1 MKLRTFSLLLIL
13 SLLIIG
19 NGCKKWKNNREPL
32 SSEDHTLA
40 EASFNNVIS
49 YLILA
54 ASPFGEL
61 LADTCFIIN
70 TGGNSFPKTITVDFA
85 EGCQSLLGAEI
96 LGRISVE
103 LTDSLHHENAV
114 MTATPQNLYINSYK
128 VDGVVTLTNT
138 GINSSG
144 NQTYQMKV
152 ASGIITAESGK
163 IGEDFSITWECDYQH
178 ELIYKVNES
187 ILLDDLY
194 RITGTATGVNE
205 EGRSYSAE
213 IIEPLQKYVDCRW
226 PGSGKTTISPDD
238 LDARDLNYGACEP
251 SNCCDNVAEEDVKWS
266 DKTVRMR

>member
-13 SLLIIG
+13 SLLLIG
-19 NGCKKWKNNREPL
+19 SGCTKWKNNREPL

-40 EASFNNVIS
+40 EASFNNIIS

-70 TGGNSFPKTITVDFA
+70 SSGSSFPKTITVDFA
-85 EGCQSLLGAEI
+85 EGCESLLGAEI

-103 LTDSLHHENAV
+103 ITDSFNRENAV
-114 MTATPQNLYINSYK
+114 MTATPQNLYIKDYK
-128 VDGVVTLTNT
+128 VDGAVTLTNT

-144 NQTYQMKV
+144 NQTYRMTV
-152 ASGIITAESGK
+152 ASGIITAESGR
-163 IGEDFSITWECDYQH
+163 IGQDFVITWACDYQH
-178 ELIYKVNES
+178 ELIYKGNES

-194 RITGTATGVNE
+194 RITGAATGVNE
-205 EGRSYSAE
+205 EGRSFTAE
-213 IIEPLQKYVDCRW
+213 IIEPLQKHVDCRW

-238 LDARDLNYGACEP
+238 LDARDLIYGACEP
-251 SNCCDNVAEEDVKWS
+251 SNCCDNEASEDVKWS